1 MASKRTRYTDEQ
13 RATLVAMLEAEGYPE
28 KIGALAYVARYA
40 KVPESTLRGW
50 FKSRRNPPPAIM
62 RDMKKEDL
70 AGKFENIAYA
80 MLDHAAGDDII
91 GEMKGKDA
99 VMSAAIATDKM
110 RLLRGLPTEIV
121 SIIPDFI
128 QAIENMGQSPRDVMD
143 RIIQRS
149 NQSQLESDDIQH

>member
-1 MASKRTRYTDEQ
+1 MARKRYTDEE
-13 RATLVAMLEAEGYPE
+13 RAGLVVMLQGEGYPE
-28 KIGALAYVARYA
+28 TLGALSKVATYSG
-40 KVPESTLRGW
+40 VPKRTLRRW
-50 FKSRRNPPPAIM
+50 FKGTNGQPPDKVV
-62 RDMKKEDL
+62 RLKKEDL
-70 AGKFENIAYA
+70 ADKFENIAYV
-80 MLDHAAGDDII
+80 MLDHAGGTDVIE
-91 GEMKGKDA
+91 EMKGKDA

-149 NQSQLESDDIQH
+149 NQTQLESDDIQH